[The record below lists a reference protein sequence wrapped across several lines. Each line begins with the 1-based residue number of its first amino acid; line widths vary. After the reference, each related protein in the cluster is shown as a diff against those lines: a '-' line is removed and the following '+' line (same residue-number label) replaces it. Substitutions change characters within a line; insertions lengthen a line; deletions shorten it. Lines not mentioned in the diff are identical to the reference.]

1 MSESK
6 RPERN
11 DTFSI
16 GITFEE
22 INEIL
27 MKNPSKN
34 KEAYDRLTPIV
45 EQKRKAFIAQLKSK
59 ISQKTVLDKMKD
71 WQAPSKPIVVPRC
84 VAEWFRGLSY
94 NNLEKY
100 ILNDVRKMNEKE
112 VYLFTDFEKWF
123 ITSENPIETILK
135 MKDGYE
141 VEEK

>member
-6 RPERN
+6 IPERN

-59 ISQKTVLDKMKD
+59 ISQIKL
-71 WQAPSKPIVVPRC
+71 
-84 VAEWFRGLSY
+84 
-94 NNLEKY
+94 
-100 ILNDVRKMNEKE
+100 
-112 VYLFTDFEKWF
+112 
-123 ITSENPIETILK
+123 
-135 MKDGYE
+135 
-141 VEEK
+141 

>member
-45 EQKRKAFIAQLKSK
+45 EQKRKEFINQLKRK
-59 ISQKTVLDKMKD
+59 
-71 WQAPSKPIVVPRC
+71 
-84 VAEWFRGLSY
+84 VAES
-94 NNLEKY
+94 
-100 ILNDVRKMNEKE
+100 
-112 VYLFTDFEKWF
+112 DF
-123 ITSENPIETILK
+123 
-135 MKDGYE
+135 
-141 VEEK
+141 

>member
-34 KEAYDRLTPIV
+34 KEVYDRLTPIV
-45 EQKRKAFIAQLKSK
+45 EKKRKEFINQLKRK
-59 ISQKTVLDKMKD
+59 
-71 WQAPSKPIVVPRC
+71 
-84 VAEWFRGLSY
+84 VAES
-94 NNLEKY
+94 
-100 ILNDVRKMNEKE
+100 
-112 VYLFTDFEKWF
+112 DF
-123 ITSENPIETILK
+123 
-135 MKDGYE
+135 
-141 VEEK
+141 

>member
-1 MSESK
+1 MSEFEK
-6 RPERN
+6 ELTKVLDKN

-59 ISQKTVLDKMKD
+59 ISQIKL
-71 WQAPSKPIVVPRC
+71 
-84 VAEWFRGLSY
+84 
-94 NNLEKY
+94 
-100 ILNDVRKMNEKE
+100 
-112 VYLFTDFEKWF
+112 
-123 ITSENPIETILK
+123 
-135 MKDGYE
+135 
-141 VEEK
+141 

>member
-27 MKNPSKN
+27 MKNTSKN

-45 EQKRKAFIAQLKSK
+45 EKKRKEFINQLKRK
-59 ISQKTVLDKMKD
+59 
-71 WQAPSKPIVVPRC
+71 
-84 VAEWFRGLSY
+84 VAES
-94 NNLEKY
+94 
-100 ILNDVRKMNEKE
+100 
-112 VYLFTDFEKWF
+112 DF
-123 ITSENPIETILK
+123 
-135 MKDGYE
+135 
-141 VEEK
+141 

>member
-1 MSESK
+1 MSEFE

-45 EQKRKAFIAQLKSK
+45 EKKRKEFINQLKRK
-59 ISQKTVLDKMKD
+59 
-71 WQAPSKPIVVPRC
+71 
-84 VAEWFRGLSY
+84 VAE
-94 NNLEKY
+94 
-100 ILNDVRKMNEKE
+100 ND
-112 VYLFTDFEKWF
+112 F
-123 ITSENPIETILK
+123 
-135 MKDGYE
+135 
-141 VEEK
+141 

>member
-45 EQKRKAFIAQLKSK
+45 EKKRKEFINQLKRK
-59 ISQKTVLDKMKD
+59 
-71 WQAPSKPIVVPRC
+71 
-84 VAEWFRGLSY
+84 VAES
-94 NNLEKY
+94 
-100 ILNDVRKMNEKE
+100 
-112 VYLFTDFEKWF
+112 DF
-123 ITSENPIETILK
+123 
-135 MKDGYE
+135 
-141 VEEK
+141 